1 MSRALTVSWL
11 LWPLVL
17 TLAVVPAC
25 GGSYQTGDEQAMAR
39 AEAGR
44 RLMGDWVLV
53 SFQPDNTLEPMLA
66 SLLTA
71 QFGNMIVHFDG
82 QSMVAN
88 GAGVRVQ
95 RRYRVTQADGD
106 QLALVNYD
114 DNGIA
119 YDAVGMFHGNELWF
133 SSLTDPWRGR
143 GILRRAR

>member
-1 MSRALTVSWL
+1 MSRASRKSWQLAL
-11 LWPLVL
+11 LLVAL
-17 TLAVVPAC
+17 GILPAC
-25 GGSYQTGDEQAMAR
+25 GGSYQTGDEQEMAR
-39 AEAGR
+39 VQAGR

-66 SLLTA
+66 GLLTA

-82 QSMVAN
+82 QVMVAN
-88 GAGVRVQ
+88 GTGVRVQ
-95 RRYRVTQADGD
+95 RRYRVTQADAD

-119 YDAVGMFHGNELWF
+119 YDAAGMFRGNELWF

-143 GILRRAR
+143 GVLRRAR